1 LPEWNRFACIR
12 SLIFHELLV
21 LIPSAADFNP
31 IYRTSKGEIM
41 KRILIAGAAFASLTA
56 ATSAFAA
63 DLPVKTPMVV
73 AAVYDWTGFYI
84 GTNVGYSWGRGS
96 TNGTATGTQT
106 VPGNPPTVRALSGV
120 LLGRAD
126 VNGFIGGGQLGYN
139 WQSGTWLFG
148 LEGDIQFSNERGS
161 GDVLCSLAVSVCPT
175 FTRDYKLDWFGTAR
189 GRVGFLPAERLLLY
203 VTGGLAYGG
212 FSGSSL
218 STVAGT
224 NALDFG
230 SWSSTKVGWTVGAGV
245 EAALGSNWSIKFE
258 YLYMDLGNAGGSTA
272 TFILPNPGAT
282 PTSSVAYAFNT
293 KFTDN
298 IVRVGLNYK
307 FGGPYPV
314 VAKY

>member
-1 LPEWNRFACIR
+1 
-12 SLIFHELLV
+12 
-21 LIPSAADFNP
+21 
-31 IYRTSKGEIM
+31 M
-41 KRILIAGAAFASLTA
+41 KRTLIASAAFASLLA

-63 DLPVKTPMVV
+63 DLPVKAPAVV
-73 AAVYDWTGFYI
+73 AVVYDWTGLYI
-84 GTNVGYSWGRGS
+84 GTNLGYSWGRGS
-96 TNGTATGTQT
+96 TDGTAIGTQRS
-106 VPGNPPTVRALSGV
+106 GNLAAPIVTPLSGV

-139 WQSGTWLFG
+139 WQRGTWVFG

-161 GDVLCSLAVSVCPT
+161 GDVACSLSVTVCPP

-189 GRVGFLPAERLLLY
+189 GRVGFLPAERILLY

-218 STVAGT
+218 FTAAGT

-245 EAALGSNWSIKFE
+245 EAALGSNWSVKFE

-272 TFILPNPGAT
+272 TFVLPNPSAT

-314 VAKY
+314 IAKY